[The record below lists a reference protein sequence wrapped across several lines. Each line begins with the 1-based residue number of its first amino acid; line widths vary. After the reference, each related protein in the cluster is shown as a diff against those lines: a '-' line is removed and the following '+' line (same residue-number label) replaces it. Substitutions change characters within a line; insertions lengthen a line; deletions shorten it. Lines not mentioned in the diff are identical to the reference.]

1 MKKLMTA
8 ILTFA
13 LIFNFTVQTACASA
27 YKAGSVSV
35 VTSTRDP
42 GEGDSQTPTEPDGT
56 RNAN

>member
-35 VTSTRDP
+35 MTSTRDP
-42 GEGDSQTPTEPDGT
+42 GEGDSQTPDGT